1 MIAVLLRNEAAIS
14 MQRIPVLLLRT
25 SATSQKEH
33 AVSFH
38 GGRPT
43 NTCHVLEESRADPLL
58 SCFIACLGQP
68 QLLLLLLLLLTP
80 SCYAVSPSFLLRK
93 YSLRGFPG
101 LFTVIS

>member
-68 QLLLLLLLLLTP
+68 QLLLLLLLTP
-80 SCYAVSPSFLLRK
+80 SCYAVSPSFLLLK

>member
-68 QLLLLLLLLLTP
+68 QLLLLLLTP
-80 SCYAVSPSFLLRK
+80 SCYAVSPSFLLLK